1 MAAAAKSN
9 KIMIIRHA
17 EKPAEH
23 GKPHGVNI
31 DGELDAESLVVDG
44 WQRAGALAV
53 LFAPS
58 HGALQNPALVT
69 PEFLFAS
76 GVASHGTSERPQETL
91 TPLAAKLGLGIN
103 TQALKGQEGQVAAL
117 AMACGGFA
125 LIAWEHQD
133 IPTIA
138 NAILGNTST
147 VPQTWPGT
155 RFDVVWIFD
164 WDHRTKRYEFSQIPQ
179 QLLAGDLPTVI

>member
-1 MAAAAKSN
+1 MTQTM
-9 KIMIIRHA
+9 KIMIVRHA
-17 EKPAEH
+17 EKPADT
-23 GKPHGVNI
+23 GKPYGVNPN
-31 DGELDAESLVVDG
+31 GEQDAESLIVQG

-76 GVASHGTSERPQETL
+76 GVAKHSESERPQETI
-91 TPLAAKLGLGIN
+91 TPLAAKLGLVIN
-103 TQALKGQEGQVAAL
+103 TQASKGQEGQVAAL

-125 LIAWEHQD
+125 LVAWEHQD
-133 IPTIA
+133 IPLIA
-138 NAILGNTST
+138 NAIMGNATS
-147 VPQTWPGT
+147 VPQSWPGN

-164 WDHRTKRYEFSQIPQ
+164 WDQSSKRYIFSQVPQ
-179 QLLAGDLPTVI
+179 QLLAGDLPSVIT